1 METNLFLINNQGEY
15 QDFQEKRN
23 FCNED
28 TLVKPIVG
36 YIPEYSTVIY
46 DAHILPEN
54 KELWQKF
61 NQVFEDNVTCEDEW
75 LFSTQP
81 MGYDMRNNILD
92 DDTYKHRLKFKTN
105 IAACFGYDFPN
116 PEYKELSGYVTFEN
130 TNEVATI
137 DDFIGFGGEH
147 NWIGAACGK

>member
-1 METNLFLINNQGEY
+1 METNLFLINSQEEY

-23 FCNED
+23 FCED

-36 YIPEYSTVIY
+36 YIPDENVVMY

-54 KELWQKF
+54 KELWEKF
-61 NQVFEDNVTCEDEW
+61 NLIYGQYVTCEDEW

-81 MGYDMRNNILD
+81 MTYETWKYAD
-92 DDTYKHRLKFKTN
+92 DGIYVHELNFNTN
-105 IAACFGYDFPN
+105 ITPCFDYNHSN
-116 PEYKELSGYVTFEN
+116 PEYKELRDHITIES
-130 TNEVATI
+130 TNEIATI

-147 NWIGAACGK
+147 NWKGAACGK